1 MEKELESL
9 LDKLSNL
16 KQPSS
21 SSSVK
26 LDEQIGFME
35 NMNNNFIKTP
45 ITISILNSLK
55 ELKGIKQKQLD
66 NLKSY
71 ENKKL

>member
-1 MEKELESL
+1 MIKDLQLVLE
-9 LDKLSNL
+9 KLSNL
-16 KQPSS
+16 NPTLS

-35 NMNNNFIKTP
+35 NMSNNFIKTP

-55 ELKGIKQKQLD
+55 ELKGIKQKQLE
-66 NLKSY
+66 NLK
-71 ENKKL
+71 K

>member
-16 KQPSS
+16 NPTLS

-26 LDEQIGFME
+26 LDEQIEFME
-35 NMNNNFIKTP
+35 NMSNNFIKTP

-55 ELKGIKQKQLD
+55 ELKGVKQKQLE
-66 NLKSY
+66 NLK
-71 ENKKL
+71 K